1 MANVV
6 KAKLARIAAE
16 SSQRKPK
23 LKVRKGDRVLVI
35 SGPHRGE
42 TGRVIEVE
50 PEKNRARVEGINM
63 RKRHQKADRA
73 RGRQGGIV
81 EAEAPIH
88 VSNLKVIDPTTGHP
102 TRVGRRVLEDGTIV
116 RFSKSSGAVID
127 KQS

>member
-1 MANVV
+1 MANPV
-6 KAKLARIAAE
+6 KAKLARIAA
-16 SSQRKPK
+16 SQPQRKPR

-35 SGPHRGE
+35 SGPYRGE
-42 TGRVIEVE
+42 TGRVIDVE
-50 PEKNRARVEGINM
+50 PEKNRARVEGVNI

-88 VSNLKVIDPTTGHP
+88 ISNLKVLDPTTGQP
-102 TRVGRRVLEDGTIV
+102 TRVGRKVLEDGTIV
-116 RFSKSSGAVID
+116 RYSKASGAVID